1 MSSVIIFEKDLKK
14 LGRKLMKEFYHQ
26 ICDEYMLTFDEVKL
40 KRKYFDENITKKY
53 LSFENQQKIIR
64 SDLNKIKT
72 EDLLKEIKTEDL
84 LKEIKTQIKDETL
97 NYKLIYMFFTLMD
110 LNLKIDKSIDFELN
124 EDLFCLKKTFIN
136 IFDTFHHEAYK
147 LEI

>member
-72 EDLLKEIKTEDL
+72 EDLLKEIKT
-84 LKEIKTQIKDETL
+84 QIKDETL

>member
-14 LGRKLMKEFYHQ
+14 LGKKLMKEFYHQ

-40 KRKYFDENITKKY
+40 KTKYFDENITKSY

-64 SDLNKIKT
+64 SDLNKMKT
-72 EDLLKEIKTEDL
+72 KDLLKEIE
-84 LKEIKTQIKDETL
+84 TQIKDETL
-97 NYKLIYMFFTLMD
+97 NYKFIYIFFTLMD
-110 LNLKIDKSIDFELN
+110 LNLKIDKNIDFELN

-147 LEI
+147 LED

>member
-72 EDLLKEIKTEDL
+72 ENLLKEIE
-84 LKEIKTQIKDETL
+84 TQIKDETL